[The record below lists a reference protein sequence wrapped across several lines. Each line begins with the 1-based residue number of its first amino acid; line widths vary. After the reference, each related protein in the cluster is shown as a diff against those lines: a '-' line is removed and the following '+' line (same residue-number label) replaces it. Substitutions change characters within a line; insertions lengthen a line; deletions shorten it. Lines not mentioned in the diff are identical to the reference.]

1 MNAGAAIRRLR
12 AVLGGPATPLAQPPL
27 CFHLAEKATCR
38 RFLPEA
44 SADAVLSASPGG
56 LRMRARGGDPFVYG
70 PVTAVDLQAARLV
83 RITADFLGQRG
94 HGLKVYFSTDQA
106 PLWCEE
112 QSLEVKV
119 PAAAG
124 PVPLLFDFSTHE
136 RWVGRFLRLRIDLE
150 RMRRDDA
157 EVELRTVE
165 LLPPPLPAPVADVPV
180 ASPPAD
186 DGIVLRDER
195 GRPCVRI
202 SPEVVITTSG
212 GAGLRRTSIP
222 LASSRRIDGVEV
234 RADLA
239 IGPMEGGVASWTLT
253 IAPAAPIR
261 ILDVSSPV
269 FRLGPGSDRR
279 PALAVLPGVEMSAA
293 LPLRDLLPEPGLLS
307 WRCAYLEEDG
317 AAVAVTWENPEVTP
331 RFVPGSLSLHVP
343 PRPGGRSLA
352 LAAVDWDAPL
362 TWSGRI
368 VIASAGSRARALAT
382 VAGPVPPAPA
392 VDAAAVAAQAAA
404 ALDGPFRGPQGL
416 TLPRLG
422 APAGEEYFEVR
433 ACLSLLACGRLG
445 LYDGEGAA
453 RAQVARYLE
462 DAAAPVP
469 LGIGLLF
476 PECLDR
482 ALATLDRQARELA
495 SSLHADGT
503 WPPRIPAGCHAP
515 DPRPF
520 ARSASAIAR
529 PVALLLW
536 AAACGLGDAAR
547 VEASLGRLRDP
558 ALLPTGGQDW
568 EFAPDVPELL
578 GAADVADAFLL
589 AHELGLD
596 PRGLSRAADWLMLGL
611 TFFHL
616 DGDPPFACCPAL
628 GVTRSNAG
636 GLVWYSHAP
645 DDQLDW
651 RGLSCPWIG
660 LRFADTLERFRAA
673 VRRFNQDSGQEEDL
687 AEVLRPMAAVSR
699 GALAHALTLTGPH
712 GSLLDGFDL
721 RTGVE
726 TEPLYRAPTD
736 IAWHALR
743 LLSAGPD
750 PALARHGDLTAVG
763 AGRFAVDGE
772 ALLFTAAIPGPQAIL
787 VADRRGVS
795 WKEIDGSSTVR
806 VEPP

>member
-1 MNAGAAIRRLR
+1 MKAGAAIRRLR
-12 AVLGGPATPLAQPPL
+12 AVLGGPATLAQPPL
-27 CFHLAEKATCR
+27 CFRLAEKATR
-38 RFLPEA
+38 RKFLPEA

-56 LRMRARGGDPFVYG
+56 LRMRARGRDPFVYG
-70 PVTAVDLQAARLV
+70 PLTAVDLEAARLV
-83 RITADFLGQRG
+83 RVTADFLGQRG
-94 HGLKVYFSTDQA
+94 HALKVYFSTDRA

-112 QSLEVKV
+112 QSLEVRV

-136 RWVGRFLRLRIDLE
+136 RWAGRFLRLRIDLE

-165 LLPPPLPAPVADVPV
+165 LLPAPVPDDVP
-180 ASPPAD
+180 AADPPAND
-186 DGIVLRDER
+186 RVVLRDED

-202 SPEVVITTSG
+202 SPEVVVTVE
-212 GAGLRRTSIP
+212 GARRTSIP
-222 LASSRRIDGVEV
+222 LASGRRIDGVEV

-239 IGPMEGGVASWTLT
+239 IGPMEGRVASWTLT
-253 IAPAAPIR
+253 ITPAAPLR
-261 ILDVSSPV
+261 ILDVASPV
-269 FRLGPGSDRR
+269 FGLGPGSDRR
-279 PALAVLPGVEMSAA
+279 PALAVLPGVEMSAT

-362 TWSGRI
+362 TWRGRI
-368 VIASAGSRARALAT
+368 VIASAGSRAQALVT

-392 VDAAAVAAQAAA
+392 IDAAEVAAQAAA
-404 ALDGPFRGPQGL
+404 ALDGPFRGPEGL

-422 APAGEEYFEVR
+422 APSGEEYFEVR

-462 DAAAPVP
+462 DAAAPIP

-482 ALATLDRQARELA
+482 AVATLDRQARELA
-495 SSLHADGT
+495 ASLRADGT
-503 WPPRIPAGCHAP
+503 WPPQIPAGCHAP

-520 ARSASAIAR
+520 SRSASAIAK
-529 PVALLLW
+529 PTALLLW
-536 AAACGLGDAAR
+536 AAACGLGGADRAAAGL
-547 VEASLGRLRDP
+547 ERLRDP
-558 ALLPTGGQDW
+558 ELLPTGGQGW

-578 GAADVADAFLL
+578 GAADAADAFLL

-596 PRGLSRAADWLMLGL
+596 PQGLDRAADWLMLGL
-611 TFFHL
+611 TFFRL
-616 DGDPPFACCPAL
+616 DGDPAFACCPAL
-628 GVTRSNAG
+628 GVSRSTAG

-651 RGLSCPWIG
+651 RGLSCPWVG

-673 VRRFNQDSGQEEDL
+673 ARRHGLEEGL
-687 AEVLRPMAAVSR
+687 EEVLGAMEAVSR
-699 GALAHALTLTGPH
+699 GALAHALTLAGPR

-726 TEPLYRAPTD
+726 TEPLYRAPLD
-736 IAWHALR
+736 VAWHTLR

-750 PALARHGDLTAVG
+750 PALARHGGLTAVG
-763 AGRFAVDGE
+763 AGRFAADGE

-787 VADRRGVS
+787 VAGPRGVS
-795 WKEIDGSSTVR
+795 WREVDGSSTVR
-806 VEPP
+806 IQCE